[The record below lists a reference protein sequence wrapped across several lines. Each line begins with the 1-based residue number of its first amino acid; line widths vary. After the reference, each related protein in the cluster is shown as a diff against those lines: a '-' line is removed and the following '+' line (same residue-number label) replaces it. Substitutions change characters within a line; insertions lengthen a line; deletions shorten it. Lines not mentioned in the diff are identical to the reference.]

1 MTATIAL
8 LFLVVPLMAGFVVR
22 TWRPGP
28 HWSRSLLSFG
38 GAFLLGV
45 TVMHMLPE
53 LYAEGGAVIGMW
65 LLGGFLLQ
73 VLLEFFSQGIEHG
86 HQHLLPGKTLPL
98 VTLIGLCVHAFVE
111 AVPFAAPT
119 IAMDIPFVLGVLLHK
134 VPMALALAAVMDRS
148 GVAPR
153 RAWTYLLLFAVSAP
167 VGIAVGSAMG
177 RSAAPEVLFYAL
189 ALAIGM
195 LLHISTTIIFESAPE
210 HRFHRQRFVAVLVGI
225 GLAFLAVH

>member
-86 HQHLLPGKTLPL
+86 HQHLLLGQTLPL
-98 VTLIGLCVHAFVE
+98 VPLVRLRVRAFVQV
-111 AVPFAAPT
+111 VPFVAPT
-119 IAMDIPFVLGVLLHK
+119 IGMRVPFTLAVLL
-134 VPMALALAAVMDRS
+134 
-148 GVAPR
+148 
-153 RAWTYLLLFAVSAP
+153 
-167 VGIAVGSAMG
+167 
-177 RSAAPEVLFYAL
+177 
-189 ALAIGM
+189 
-195 LLHISTTIIFESAPE
+195 
-210 HRFHRQRFVAVLVGI
+210 
-225 GLAFLAVH
+225 